1 MKKLSLFFLPLIGV
15 CCLSVVGKAQIQ
27 INRPKPEPPLDN
39 PYTFNLPREQ
49 ILESVRE
56 IFKTCDIKLDE
67 AASKPREGKLVTLPV
82 VFTKSIT
89 TRTDLEY
96 LASLPADDARNWT
109 AGRFS
114 LEISVTPIDQK
125 RSLIFVF
132 ARIEGRIADASEGNK
147 WVRAQSNGRL
157 EDEVLRGIA
166 SKVLGID
173 MSVKTSSQ
181 RPSRRILNCEY

>member
-1 MKKLSLFFLPLIGV
+1 MKKLRLFFFTLIGV
-15 CCLSVVGKAQIQ
+15 CCLSIVGQAQIQ

-39 PYTFNLPREQ
+39 PFTINLPREQ

-56 IFKTCDIKLDE
+56 VLKACDIKLDE
-67 AASKPREGKLVTLPV
+67 VASKPREGKLVTLPV
-82 VFTKSIT
+82 VFTKGIT

-96 LASLPADDARNWT
+96 LATLPADEVRNWT
-109 AGRFS
+109 AGRFL

-125 RSLIFVF
+125 RTHIFVA
-132 ARIEGRIADASEGNK
+132 ARIDGRIADTSEGNK
-147 WVRAQSNGRL
+147 WVTGQSNGRL
-157 EDEVLRGIA
+157 EDEALRGVA